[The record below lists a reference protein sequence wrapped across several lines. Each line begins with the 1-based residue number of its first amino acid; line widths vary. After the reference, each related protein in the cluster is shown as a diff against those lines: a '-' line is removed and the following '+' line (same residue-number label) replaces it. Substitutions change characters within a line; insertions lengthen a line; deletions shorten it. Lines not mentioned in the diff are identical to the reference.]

1 MQMIRRNFFAFG
13 ILVLSL
19 FLSVCSPQSS
29 LNSQKSQLTAAA
41 HPAFLK
47 FGNTTTSNAVPESK
61 LVPQVEVI
69 ATHLKIP
76 WAVAFTN
83 NGRVFITERA
93 RGIVSELVDG
103 KLSEIQKLPI
113 YAKGEGGLLGLAA
126 SPQFATDSQLFVY
139 YTTRTD
145 NRVARFQPGKK
156 PDVILRGIPSAAI
169 HNGGRLAF
177 GPDGM
182 LYIST
187 GDSANARLAQDP
199 ASLAGKILR
208 IRPDGSIPAD
218 NPFTESPIYALGF
231 RNVQGLAW
239 NSLGELFATEF
250 GPQIDDELN
259 HIKPGKNYGWPEVTG
274 KSGNKKFT
282 NPLLVQQPRD
292 ASWSDAAFFRDPHTT
307 NWNGTLFVAA
317 LRGKRL
323 WRFTFNPDG
332 SIADEQHLLHNEY
345 GRLRS
350 VTQAPD
356 GSLWILTSNHDGRGE
371 PDSEDD
377 RILRLT
383 LSTQ

>member
-1 MQMIRRNFFAFG
+1 MAAQPEIVRTNN
-13 ILVLSL
+13 
-19 FLSVCSPQSS
+19 SPTP
-29 LNSQKSQLTAAA
+29 NAAA
-41 HPAFLK
+41 KP
-47 FGNTTTSNAVPESK
+47 T
-61 LVPQVEVI
+61 LVPQVDVI

-76 WAVAFTN
+76 WAIAFTN

-93 RGIVSELVDG
+93 RGVVSELIDG
-103 KLSEIQKLPI
+103 KLSEVQKLPI
-113 YAKGEGGLLGLAA
+113 HANGEGGLLGLAA
-126 SPQFATDSQLFVY
+126 SPEFATDSQLFVY

-145 NRVARFQPGKK
+145 NRVARFEPGKK
-156 PDVILRGIPSAAI
+156 PVVILKGIPSAAI

-208 IRPDGSIPAD
+208 IHPDGSIPDD
-218 NPFTESPIYALGF
+218 NPLPDSPIYALGF

-239 NSLGELFATEF
+239 NANGELFATEF

-259 HIKPGKNYGWPEVTG
+259 HVKPGKNYGWPEVTG

-282 NPLLVQQPRD
+282 NPIAVQQPRD
-292 ASWSDAAFFRDPHTT
+292 ASWSDATFLHNPNSPT
-307 NWNGTLFVAA
+307 WNGDLFVAA

-323 WRFTFNPDG
+323 WHFTFNDSG
-332 SIADEQHLLHNEY
+332 RVTNEQYLLHNEY

-371 PDSEDD
+371 PTDKDD
-377 RILRLT
+377 RILRVT